1 VGATREVVW
10 VPLLVALVL
19 LTALVLPLHV
29 FPVLLAPKWLV
40 YARGAENKW
49 PHVSLSARARML
61 C

>member
-1 VGATREVVW
+1 MVW

-40 YARGAENKW
+40 YARGACVQPMATRVYVAW
-49 PHVSLSARARML
+49 AGVLL

>member
-1 VGATREVVW
+1 MGATREVVW

-40 YARGAENKW
+40 YARGA
-49 PHVSLSARARML
+49 
-61 C
+61 

>member
-1 VGATREVVW
+1 VVW

-40 YARGAENKW
+40 YARGA
-49 PHVSLSARARML
+49 
-61 C
+61 